1 MRESF
6 AKVSEILQP
15 PPDRSPWGVGGGG
28 IDGVG
33 RRLKRLA
40 PLSPREERLGAKH
53 GDIEADG
60 FIPQKLLPDAGPLQ
74 EVDSRPPT
82 GALAGSGAAAQK
94 ASERLPETLKSTA

>member
-1 MRESF
+1 MG
-6 AKVSEILQP
+6 
-15 PPDRSPWGVGGGG
+15 GVGGGG

-40 PLSPREERLGAKH
+40 PLSPREERSGAKH

-60 FIPQKLLPDAGPLQ
+60 FISQKLLPDAGPLR

-82 GALAGSGAAAQK
+82 GVGGGGAEGLG
-94 ASERLPETLKSTA
+94 ASPGDLEIDGLIP